1 MPKSSHCMAVAL
13 QGFGASIYTVGTLMS
28 NTYHQLA
35 IVSIINL
42 LICSTSNSFSFAVLH
57 LCFAKVCFIV
67 VIILRNSVETP
78 KHVFLYI
85 FLLYTIILDFISVR
99 NFHFSFFLISRD
111 AAWHA

>member
-1 MPKSSHCMAVAL
+1 MAVAL

-28 NTYHQLA
+28 NTYHPLA

-42 LICSTSNSFSFAVLH
+42 LICSTSNSFSFAVFTFMF
-57 LCFAKVCFIV
+57 CE
-67 VIILRNSVETP
+67 SVLYRSYYTEKFSGDAP

-99 NFHFSFFLISRD
+99 NFHFSFFLISRA
-111 AAWHA
+111 AAWHARD